1 MKNTPPEGPN
11 FLFCLSLIV
20 LRIENRIG
28 GKYINEE
35 SFPLIIKNS
44 FFIIMCREKLEAGT
58 GMIINI
64 LKN

>member
-20 LRIENRIG
+20 LRTEHRIG

-35 SFPLIIKNS
+35 SFPHKIKNS
-44 FFIIMCREKLEAGT
+44 FPILMRRVQLVAGRRSH
-58 GMIINI
+58 
-64 LKN
+64 